1 MRLKDLPLGWCG
13 KSLVIEILFYWCWNG
28 LKAKNSLRYVFAIC
42 FWNFLRTESF
52 KLCTFHLN
60 LFNLNF
66 RNLSNLNFRNLSIH
80 NSRNLSN
87 IYCKSIG
94 PETYY
99 KSLRNK
105 QSFQCPWWPLPR
117 KGNPLLMTRRNDR
130 TLTLMNLNTLH
141 MTLDT
146 WHLTQDTWYMTHDT
160 WHMTHDTWHMT
171 LDTRH
176 LTHDTWHM
184 TLDTWHLTLDT
195 WHMTLDTWQM
205 TLSTSNKK

>member
-1 MRLKDLPLGWCG
+1 MTRRNDRTRTLQSYNVAKLQSCNVAKLQCCKVAKMQSCKVANISLKTQLGYGRTYVRRDRWA
-13 KSLVIEILFYWCWNG
+13 SWAAVA
-28 LKAKNSLRYVFAIC
+28 AKNSLRYAFAIC
-42 FWNFLRTESF
+42 FWNFLCTESC

-66 RNLSNLNFRNLSIH
+66 RNISNLNYRNLSNH

-105 QSFQCPWWPLPR
+105 QSFQYPWWPLPR

-130 TLTLMNLNTLH
+130 TLTLMNLNTWH
-141 MTLDT
+141 MTDT
-146 WHLTQDTWYMTHDT
+146 WHLTHDT
-160 WHMTHDTWHMT
+160 ISFTH
-171 LDTRH
+171 
-176 LTHDTWHM
+176 
-184 TLDTWHLTLDT
+184 
-195 WHMTLDTWQM
+195 
-205 TLSTSNKK
+205 